1 MVRAKSGGEDEKS
14 GKLDYN
20 LAALK
25 LLCVQLKSA
34 TLAPSQ
40 NAFALGAI
48 LFQRAW
54 LQGVLISVPSSDAD
68 ADPFLLDDG
77 TGVIQLNLNAEFLS
91 RRWEAGMYVMV
102 VGGYVVRPDD
112 LPMIKKG
119 SQCGILKSLKP
130 SIYFTNLY
138 LKYDGLGEKQDQL
151 TCHL

>member
-112 LPMIKKG
+112 LPMIKV
-119 SQCGILKSLKP
+119 
-130 SIYFTNLY
+130 
-138 LKYDGLGEKQDQL
+138 
-151 TCHL
+151 